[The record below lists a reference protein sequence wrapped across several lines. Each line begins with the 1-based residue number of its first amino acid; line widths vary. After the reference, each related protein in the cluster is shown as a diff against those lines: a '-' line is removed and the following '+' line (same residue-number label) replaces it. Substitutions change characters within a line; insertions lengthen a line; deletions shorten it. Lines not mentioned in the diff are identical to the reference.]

1 MDNKKDDLN
10 VLGAI
15 RPAHD
20 EVSSYRRS
28 SRAEAPKQ
36 SNFNGILVFVIFVL
50 AIMMGIGGYSL
61 YEVQKKLDQSNVLLA
76 KGQESVLEL
85 ERRLA
90 ATGTD
95 VSKTLQ
101 NMQGQMD
108 VNVSEIDKLWGV
120 AYRQNRPNIKKNQ
133 LAIDK
138 VSVDVKNNLV
148 PLKLTVGKIS
158 SRFDALSVDMVEV
171 KQNLIIDNEEMAT
184 EVSMV
189 RGQIQDQTVQVEGTK
204 RNVAVLTRQM
214 KEAQESIDVIDRYR
228 IQLNQKLLQL
238 ERLIQDQDVSAAQI
252 PAPATTPV
260 EAGN

>member
-1 MDNKKDDLN
+1 MDNKKEDLD

-28 SRAEAPKQ
+28 GRAEAPKQ
-36 SNFNGILVFVIFVL
+36 SNFNGILVFVILVL
-50 AIMMGIGGYSL
+50 AIMMGVGGYSL

-133 LAIDK
+133 AAISKVDEDIKKNLA
-138 VSVDVKNNLV
+138 
-148 PLKLTVGKIS
+148 PLKSTVNTIS
-158 SRFDALSVDMVEV
+158 SRFDALSADMVEV
-171 KQNLIIDNEEMAT
+171 KQNLIIDNEEMTT
-184 EVSMV
+184 EVAMV
-189 RGQIQDQTVQVEGTK
+189 RGQIQDQTVQLEGTR
-204 RNVAVLTRQM
+204 RNLAVLTREM
-214 KEAQESIDVIDRYR
+214 KEAQEAIDVIDRYR
-228 IQLNQKLLQL
+228 IQLNQKLLEL
-238 ERLIQDQDVSAAQI
+238 ERLIQDQDIDTVPVPASAPVD
-252 PAPATTPV
+252 PA
-260 EAGN
+260 N